1 MSDDTRENDKSS
13 NGEKLGWGLL
23 RPPPLPAVVFGA
35 LYGLLAGMVIAYDIV
50 VLFRLGKALVP
61 KLKERVPFVG
71 SDED

>member
-1 MSDDTRENDKSS
+1 MNDEVLAIEKSS
-13 NGEKLGWGLL
+13 SGEKLGWGLL

-50 VLFRLGKALVP
+50 VLFRLGKALLP